1 MIPTNRKR
9 INEREREREKE
20 RERAYRLMKEAK
32 RREVCG

>member
-9 INEREREREKE
+9 INERERERE